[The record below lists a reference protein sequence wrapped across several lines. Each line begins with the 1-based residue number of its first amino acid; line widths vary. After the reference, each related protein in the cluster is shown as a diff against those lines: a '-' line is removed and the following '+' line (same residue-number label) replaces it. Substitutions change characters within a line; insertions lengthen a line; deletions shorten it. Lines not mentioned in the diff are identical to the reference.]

1 LYKHHFSSDCITI
14 NIFNDLNYLNSSGNI
29 MYNPKMVRPTKQTA
43 TTTPATPATPV
54 AAAPVETAAAAK
66 SRAPKKAVA
75 AAPAPVA
82 VPPPAPVVVEAAA
95 AEAAAESST
104 AVKVQEFGAKL
115 QQMAA
120 LFASMKG
127 DYKTLEKVF
136 SRELKSAQK
145 NSKKRKSS
153 GNRAPS
159 GFVKPTRISDEL
171 AKFLGKTVGTEMART
186 EVSKEI
192 NAYIREKGLQD
203 KENGRKIHP
212 DASLSKLLALTAADE
227 LTYFNLQRYMKH
239 HFLKEAAVSA

>member
-1 LYKHHFSSDCITI
+1 
-14 NIFNDLNYLNSSGNI
+14 
-29 MYNPKMVRPTKQTA
+29 MVRTTKQT
-43 TTTPATPATPV
+43 TTPATPV
-54 AAAPVETAAAAK
+54 AAAAPAESTKTKKVAA
-66 SRAPKKAVA
+66 A
-75 AAPAPVA
+75 AAPAAAPPVATQAPVA
-82 VPPPAPVVVEAAA
+82 VEAAV
-95 AEAAAESST
+95 AAAESSVESS
-104 AVKVQEFGAKL
+104 AAKIQEFGAKL

-120 LFASMKG
+120 LFASMKA

-171 AKFLGKTVGTEMART
+171 AKFLGKTAGTEMART

-212 DASLSKLLALTAADE
+212 DASLSKLLALTSADE

-239 HFLKEAAVSA
+239 HFIKEASVAA

>member
-1 LYKHHFSSDCITI
+1 
-14 NIFNDLNYLNSSGNI
+14 
-29 MYNPKMVRPTKQTA
+29 MVRTTKQTA
-43 TTTPATPATPV
+43 TTPATPAPV
-54 AAAPVETAAAAK
+54 VASAPTVEASAK
-66 SRAPKKAVA
+66 PRAPKKAA
-75 AAPAPVA
+75 APVA
-82 VPPPAPVVVEAAA
+82 PPPAPVSTQAPAVDAV
-95 AEAAAESST
+95 AETSAESST
-104 AVKVQEFGAKL
+104 AAKVQEFGAKL
-115 QQMAA
+115 QQMAS
-120 LFASMKG
+120 LFASMKS
-127 DYKTLEKVF
+127 DYKTLEKAF

-212 DASLSKLLALTAADE
+212 DASLSKLLALTSADE

-239 HFLKEAAVSA
+239 HFIKEAVASA